1 MTQSLPV
8 SRLSNQSIGRT
19 LLFNRYSV
27 AGFVFIALGGAGYLA
42 WRTLYPHNTLQ
53 ERYTFATV
61 KRDSIENLVTAT
73 GSLQPRDYVDVG
85 TQVSGQLKKLNVEV
99 GSVVKEGALLALI
112 DPTVYQTR
120 VDSDRAQLRNQNA
133 QLKDKRSQLR
143 LAEQQ
148 YARQQN
154 LMRDQATTTELLQST
169 QASVRSLQ
177 AQIEALLALLE
188 QTQSTL
194 RGDQANLNYTKIY
207 APMSGTVVSIATKQ
221 GQTLNANQQA
231 PILLRIADLS
241 TMTVQT
247 QVSEADVSKLR
258 LGMETYFTT
267 LGSRNQRWTSHLQK
281 IEPTP
286 TVQNNVVL
294 YNALFDVPNANQK
307 LMTQMTAQVFF
318 VQASAKDALVVPV
331 SAISAESPPQRNKA
345 KVQRLNT
352 NGQLEECH
360 IEVGVSNR
368 VQIQVISGLQEGDQV
383 VSGLRLKETVHK
395 SDSSSAG
402 GKSQSGIVPQGM
414 GQRAH

>member
-1 MTQSLPV
+1 MDLHLAKVGSILNHKKLIAIILLGV
-8 SRLSNQSIGRT
+8 SGGYWAWLTFNPSNTS
-19 LLFNRYSV
+19 
-27 AGFVFIALGGAGYLA
+27 
-42 WRTLYPHNTLQ
+42 Q

-73 GSLQPRDYVDVG
+73 GLLQPRDYVDVG

-99 GSVVKEGALLALI
+99 GSIVKEGTLLALI

-120 VDSDRAQLRNQNA
+120 VDSDQAQLRNQQA
-133 QLKDKRSQLR
+133 QLKDKRSQLI

-148 YARQQN
+148 YARQKN
-154 LMRDQATTTELLQST
+154 LMHDEATTMELLQNT
-169 QASVRSLQ
+169 EASVRSLH
-177 AQIEALLALLE
+177 AQIEALLAQLD
-188 QTQSTL
+188 QTKSAL
-194 RGDQANLNYTKIY
+194 RGDQANLSYTKIY

-247 QVSEADVSKLR
+247 QVSEADVNKLK

-267 LGSRNQRWTSHLQK
+267 LGSHNQRWTSHLQK

-286 TVQNNVVL
+286 VIQNNVVL

-318 VQASAKDALVVPV
+318 VLASAKNTLVIPV
-331 SAISAESPPQRNKA
+331 SAITPLSPPQRNKA
-345 KVQRLNT
+345 KVQLLNT
-352 NGQLEECH
+352 KQQIEER
-360 IEVGVSNR
+360 IIDVGVSNR
-368 VQIQVISGLQEGDQV
+368 VQIEVVSGLQEGNQI
-383 VSGLRLKETVHK
+383 VSGLRLKETAQK
-395 SDSSSAG
+395 SATSNTTKPNQSS
-402 GKSQSGIVPQGM
+402 IVPQGM
-414 GQRAH
+414 GQRMPH